1 MLKQRKADIKP
12 MNLREKLASK
22 KFVVTVELDPPKNLN
37 LSKIISEVNEDN
49 FRKVVDAVNVTDCP
63 MAKLRMG
70 PIALS
75 HIIQERIGLEAIFH
89 ITCRDRNLLGLQ
101 AELLGASALGVK
113 NILALTGDP
122 PEMGDYPMATGV
134 YDIDSTGLVEMLNK
148 LNSGYEY
155 GGNEFKDKTDF
166 FIGIAVNPT
175 AQDLIKEINRFEG
188 KISVGAN
195 FIQTQPIYD
204 IGLLERFLKLTAHIN
219 IPKIIGIMPLKSYKM
234 VQYLNNNLPGISI
247 PPGVRERMRG
257 KDVKEGIK
265 ISQELIGGICKFK
278 EVAGIH
284 IFPLQDMN
292 LVCRLLK

>member
-1 MLKQRKADIKP
+1 MKL
-12 MNLREKLASK
+12 MNLKEKLAAN
-22 KFVVTVELDPPKNLN
+22 KFVVTVELDPPKTLN
-37 LSKIISEVNEDN
+37 LERILTKVNSTN
-49 FRKVVDAVNVTDCP
+49 FRKLVDAVNVTDCP
-63 MAKLRMG
+63 LAKLRMS

-75 HIIQERIGLEAIFH
+75 HIIQEKIGLEAIFH

-122 PEMGDYPMATGV
+122 PEVGDYTMATGV
-134 YDIDSTGLVEMLNK
+134 FDVDSIGLVKMVNK
-148 LNSGYEY
+148 LNNGYEY
-155 GGNEFKDKTDF
+155 GGNELKDKTDF

-175 AQDLIKEINRFEG
+175 AQDLTKEIKRFEG
-188 KISVGAN
+188 KVSAGAN

-234 VQYLNNNLPGISI
+234 VEYLNNNLPGIFV
-247 PPGVRERMRG
+247 PPGVKERIKG
-257 KDVKEGIK
+257 KDVEEGIK
-265 ISQELIGGICKFK
+265 ISQELISKIRKFK

-284 IFPLQDMN
+284 IFPLRDMN
-292 LVCRLLK
+292 LVCRLLN

>member
-1 MLKQRKADIKP
+1 
-12 MNLREKLASK
+12 MNLKEKLAAN
-22 KFVVTVELDPPKNLN
+22 KFVVTVELDPPKTLN
-37 LSKIISEVNEDN
+37 LDKILAEVNSAN

-63 MAKLRMG
+63 LAKLRMS

-75 HIIQERIGLEAIFH
+75 HIIQEKINLEAIFH

-122 PEMGDYPMATGV
+122 PEVGDYVMATGV
-134 YDIDSTGLVEMLNK
+134 YDVDSIGLVRMVNK
-148 LNSGYEY
+148 LNNGYEY
-155 GGNEFKDKTDF
+155 GGNELKDKTDF

-175 AQDLIKEINRFEG
+175 AQDLTKEIKRFEE
-188 KISVGAN
+188 KALAGAN

-219 IPKIIGIMPLKSYKM
+219 IPKIIGIMPLKSFKM
-234 VQYLNNNLPGISI
+234 VEYLNKNLPGIFVPSE
-247 PPGVRERMRG
+247 VKERMRG
-257 KDVKEGIK
+257 KDAEEGIK
-265 ISQELIGGICKFK
+265 IAQEIIDETRKFK

-284 IFPLQDMN
+284 IFPLRDME
-292 LVCRLLK
+292 LTCRLLS

>member
-1 MLKQRKADIKP
+1 MKL
-12 MNLREKLASK
+12 MNLREKLAAN
-22 KFVVTVELDPPKNLN
+22 KFVVTVELDPPKTLN
-37 LSKIISEVNEDN
+37 LDKILKEVDCDN

-63 MAKLRMG
+63 LAKLRMS

-122 PEMGDYPMATGV
+122 PEMGDYIMATGV
-134 YDIDSTGLVEMLNK
+134 YDVDSIGLVKMVNK
-148 LNSGYEY
+148 LNNGYEY
-155 GGNEFKDKTDF
+155 GEYELKDKTDF

-175 AQDLIKEINRFEG
+175 AQDLTKEIKRFEE
-188 KISVGAN
+188 KVSAGAN

-234 VQYLNNNLPGISI
+234 VEYLNNNLPGISV
-247 PPGVRERMRG
+247 PPGVKERMRG
-257 KDVKEGIK
+257 KGVEEGVK
-265 ISQELIGGICKFK
+265 ISRELISEIGKFK

-284 IFPLQDMN
+284 IFPLRDMN
-292 LVCRLLK
+292 LVCRLLD

>member
-1 MLKQRKADIKP
+1 
-12 MNLREKLASK
+12 MNLREKLVAE
-22 KFVVTVELDPPKNLN
+22 KFAVTVELDPPKNVN
-37 LSKIISEVNEDN
+37 LSKILSEVNDDN

-122 PEMGDYPMATGV
+122 PKMGDHVMATGV
-134 YDIDSTGLVEMLNK
+134 YDVDSIGLVKMLNK
-148 LNSGYEY
+148 LNNGYEY
-155 GGNEFKDKTDF
+155 SGNELKDKTDF

-175 AQDLIKEINRFEG
+175 AQDSKKEIARFEE
-188 KISVGAN
+188 KVSAGAN
-195 FIQTQPIYD
+195 FVQTQPIYD
-204 IGLLERFLKLTAHIN
+204 VKSLEKFLKMADHIN
-219 IPKIIGIMPLKSYKM
+219 IPKIIGIMPLKNYKM
-234 VQYLNNNLPGISI
+234 VEYLNDNLPGIFV
-247 PPGVRERMRG
+247 PPGVKERMRG
-257 KDVKEGIK
+257 EDVEEGIK
-265 ISQELIGGICKFK
+265 ISRELIDRISKYK

-284 IFPLQDMN
+284 IFPLRDMN
-292 LVCRLLK
+292 LACRLLN

>member
-1 MLKQRKADIKP
+1 
-12 MNLREKLASK
+12 MNLREKLASN
-22 KFVVTVELDPPKNLN
+22 KFVVTVELDPPKTLN
-37 LSKIISEVNEDN
+37 LERILTEVNSTN
-49 FRKVVDAVNVTDCP
+49 FRKLVDAVNVTDCP
-63 MAKLRMG
+63 LAKLRMS

-75 HIIQERIGLEAIFH
+75 HIIQEKIGLEAIFH

-122 PEMGDYPMATGV
+122 PEVGDYTMATGV
-134 YDIDSTGLVEMLNK
+134 YDVDSIGLVKMVNK
-148 LNSGYEY
+148 LNNGYEY

-175 AQDLIKEINRFEG
+175 AQDLTKEIKRFE
-188 KISVGAN
+188 KKVSAGAN

-234 VQYLNNNLPGISI
+234 VEYLNNNLPGIFV
-247 PPGVRERMRG
+247 PPEVKERMKG
-257 KDVKEGIK
+257 KDVEEGIK
-265 ISQELIGGICKFK
+265 ISQELIGEIRKFK

-284 IFPLQDMN
+284 IFPLRDMD
-292 LVCRLLK
+292 LVCRLLN

>member
-1 MLKQRKADIKP
+1 VDMKL
-12 MNLREKLASK
+12 MNLREKLAAN
-22 KFVVTVELDPPKNLN
+22 KFVVTVELDPPKTLN
-37 LSKIISEVNEDN
+37 LERILTEVNSTN
-49 FRKVVDAVNVTDCP
+49 FRKLVDAVNVTDCP
-63 MAKLRMG
+63 LAKLRMS

-75 HIIQERIGLEAIFH
+75 HIIQEKIGLEAIFH

-122 PEMGDYPMATGV
+122 PEVGDYIMATGV
-134 YDIDSTGLVEMLNK
+134 YDVDSIGLVKMVDK
-148 LNSGYEY
+148 LNNGYEY

-175 AQDLIKEINRFEG
+175 AQDLTKEIKRFE
-188 KISVGAN
+188 KKVSAGAN

-234 VQYLNNNLPGISI
+234 VEYLNNNLPGIFV
-247 PPGVRERMRG
+247 PPGVKERMRG
-257 KDVKEGIK
+257 KDVEEGVK
-265 ISQELIGGICKFK
+265 ISRELISEIHKFK
-278 EVAGIH
+278 EVVGIH
-284 IFPLQDMN
+284 IFPLRDMD
-292 LVCRLLK
+292 LVCRLLN

>member
-1 MLKQRKADIKP
+1 
-12 MNLREKLASK
+12 MNLKEKLAAN
-22 KFVVTVELDPPKNLN
+22 KFVVTVELDPPKTLN
-37 LSKIISEVNEDN
+37 LDKILAEVNSAN

-63 MAKLRMG
+63 LAKLRMS

-75 HIIQERIGLEAIFH
+75 HIIQEKINLEAIFH

-122 PEMGDYPMATGV
+122 PEVGDYVMATGV
-134 YDIDSTGLVEMLNK
+134 YDVDSIGLVRMVNGLN
-148 LNSGYEY
+148 NGYEY
-155 GGNEFKDKTDF
+155 GGNELKDKTDF

-175 AQDLIKEINRFEG
+175 AQDLTKEIKRFEE
-188 KISVGAN
+188 KVSAGAN

-219 IPKIIGIMPLKSYKM
+219 IPKIIGIMPLKSFKM
-234 VQYLNNNLPGISI
+234 VEYLNKNLPGIFVPSE
-247 PPGVRERMRG
+247 VKERMRG
-257 KDVKEGIK
+257 KDAEEGIK
-265 ISQELIGGICKFK
+265 IAQEIIDEIRKFK

-284 IFPLQDMN
+284 IFPLRDME
-292 LVCRLLK
+292 LACRLAWSVQRLAYRYG

>member
-1 MLKQRKADIKP
+1 
-12 MNLREKLASK
+12 MNLREKLAAN
-22 KFVVTVELDPPKNLN
+22 KFVVTVELDPPKTLN
-37 LSKIISEVNEDN
+37 LDKILREVNSTN

-122 PEMGDYPMATGV
+122 PEMGDYAMATGV
-134 YDIDSTGLVEMLNK
+134 YDVDSTGLVKMLNK
-148 LNSGYEY
+148 LNNGYEH

-175 AQDLIKEINRFEG
+175 AQDLIKEIKRFEE
-188 KISVGAN
+188 KVSAGAN

-234 VQYLNNNLPGISI
+234 VKYLNNNLPGIFV
-247 PPGVRERMRG
+247 PPGAKERMRG
-257 KDVKEGIK
+257 KDVEEGIK
-265 ISQELIGGICKFK
+265 ISRELINKIRKYK
-278 EVAGIH
+278 KVAGIH
-284 IFPLQDMN
+284 IFPLRDMD
-292 LVCRLLK
+292 LVCRLLN

>member
-1 MLKQRKADIKP
+1 MI
-12 MNLREKLASK
+12 LREKLAVK

-37 LSKIISEVNEDN
+37 LSKILSEVNDDN

-75 HIIQERIGLEAIFH
+75 HIIQEKIGLEAIFH

-122 PEMGDYPMATGV
+122 PEMGDYAMATGV
-134 YDIDSTGLVEMLNK
+134 YDVDSTGLVEMLNK
-148 LNSGYEY
+148 LNNGYEY
-155 GGNEFKDKTDF
+155 GGNELKDKTDF

-175 AQDLIKEINRFEG
+175 AQDLTKEIKRFEG
-188 KISVGAN
+188 KVSAGAN

-204 IGLLERFLKLTAHIN
+204 IRLLERFLKLTSHIN
-219 IPKIIGIMPLKSYKM
+219 MPKIIGIMPLKSYKM
-234 VQYLNNNLPGISI
+234 VEYLNNNLPGIFV
-247 PPGVRERMRG
+247 PPGVKERMRR
-257 KDVKEGIK
+257 KDVEEGVK
-265 ISQELIGGICKFK
+265 ISRELISKIGKFK

-284 IFPLQDMN
+284 IFPLRDMN
-292 LVCRLLK
+292 LVCRLLN